1 MEKEELKEKDL
12 SKLVGGY
19 EALTDLIS
27 INTMSLDRLKLDDK
41 EYNLLKELK
50 YIENSQRDGEDYEYI
65 SRDKL
70 GKIFDLLNKK
80 FKDSATSKD
89 LKHSIKIDF

>member
-12 SKLVGGY
+12 NKLVGGY

-27 INTMSLDRLKLDDK
+27 INTVSLDRLKLDDK

-80 FKDSATSKD
+80 IKPSATSKE